1 MLSENEITDLCNKY
15 RTGELTREEFRK
27 LKEWIQ
33 ASEENREFFSN
44 YVKLYKTGLR
54 LKASHE
60 ASASEAWTNIE
71 RRCKRHK
78 LQCRIYWCS
87 AVACLLAVVM
97 LTTYLFYPTAQLP
110 AQDEKTGNLADIFPN
125 LPRNRVML
133 TLSSG
138 QQVVLDKD
146 SLQFISDQGG
156 VVANGTNNS
165 LTYQATASP
174 QTDTLAYNRI
184 SVPSGSV
191 FSLILAD
198 GTKVVLNSS
207 TTFRYPVNFRGDRV
221 VEINGEAYF
230 DVTRSGTPF
239 IVKTPGREVRV
250 LGTQFNV
257 SAYEKRDMITTLVTG
272 KVEIRS
278 GAQRKRLVP
287 GQQATIAD
295 ASDDI
300 AVEEVDTDIYTSW
313 MSGRYDFQA
322 TPLQTILS
330 QLELWYGVKMEY
342 KDTCIR
348 NIRFDGTVF
357 RDRPLGFSLEI
368 IQEVSD
374 VEFTKHDHT
383 IVVGLKK
390 K

>member
-15 RTGELTREEFRK
+15 RTGELTGDEHRK

-44 YVKLYKTGLR
+44 YVKLYKIGLR
-54 LKASHE
+54 LKASRE

-71 RRCKRHK
+71 RRCRRRK
-78 LQCRIYWCS
+78 LHRKTYWN
-87 AVACLLAVVM
+87 VAAACMLAVVM
-97 LTTYLFYPTAQLP
+97 AASYIFYPTAELP
-110 AQDEKTGNLADIFPN
+110 VQNEKTGNLADIFPN
-125 LPRNRVML
+125 LPQNKVVL

-146 SLQFISDQGG
+146 SLQFISDRGG
-156 VVANGTNNS
+156 VVASGTNS
-165 LTYQATASP
+165 TLSYQASASP
-174 QTDTLAYNRI
+174 QADTLVYNRI
-184 SVPSGSV
+184 SVPDGSV

-207 TTFRYPVNFRGDRV
+207 TTFRYPVNFRGERM
-221 VEINGEAYF
+221 VEVSGEAYF
-230 DVTRSGTPF
+230 DVTPSDVPF
-239 IVKTPGREVRV
+239 IVKTTGREIRV

-278 GAQRKRLVP
+278 GSQHKRLSP
-287 GQQATIAD
+287 GQQAIIPGE
-295 ASDDI
+295 SDDI

-313 MSGRYDFQA
+313 MTGRYDFQG
-322 TPLQTILS
+322 TPLKTILS
-330 QLELWYGVKMEY
+330 QFELWYSVKIEY

-348 NIRFDGTVF
+348 DICFDGTVF

-374 VEFTKHDHT
+374 VEFTKHDRT